1 MTAEHNELRDQVRA
15 SYGAAATAISG
26 GATNSDVLTAASC

>member
-26 GATNSDVLTAASC
+26 ALPTAMC